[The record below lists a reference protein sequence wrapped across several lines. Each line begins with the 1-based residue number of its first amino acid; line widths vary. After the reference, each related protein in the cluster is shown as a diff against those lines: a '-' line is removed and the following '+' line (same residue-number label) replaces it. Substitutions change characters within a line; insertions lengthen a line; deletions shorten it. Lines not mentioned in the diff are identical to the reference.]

1 MYITDIQGPFSC
13 AAQMWGIQDFLC
25 DMREYPNEAHH
36 LLSLCTDA
44 IIAYFHEMFAVTGGD
59 LIPIH
64 CHPMLRI
71 PEDCGV
77 AASDDFFAVVGA
89 ADVKEYSIPY
99 LEKIGE
105 AFGGVTTHTC
115 GNMNHLAGVMNGM
128 KTLKCVNFSASE
140 TDLRQYAREHD
151 SKAALL
157 VHKSALSIN
166 GLPLLDTEGHIRL
179 CKEVQEESGVNVIAN
194 ALYTDEPLSE
204 GNRKKWLAA
213 AGLNG

>member
-13 AAQMWGIQDFLC
+13 AAQMWGIQGFLC
-25 DMREYPNEAHH
+25 DMRECPNEAHH

-44 IIAYFHEMFAVTGGD
+44 IIAYFHE
-59 LIPIH
+59 
-64 CHPMLRI
+64 
-71 PEDCGV
+71 
-77 AASDDFFAVVGA
+77 
-89 ADVKEYSIPY
+89 
-99 LEKIGE
+99 KIGE
-105 AFGGVTTHTC
+105 AFGGIMTHTC

-194 ALYTDEPLSE
+194 ALYTDVPLSE
-204 GNRKKWLAA
+204 GNRKKWLDAA
-213 AGLNG
+213 RLGG